1 MERIKMKPYFYLLM
15 SLMGLFVCFGCAPN
29 LQDRIEVTQEYAEG
43 KVQMTEDWFRTND
56 VPLTLLKCRE
66 LAHERTLKL
75 TESKLNA
82 QVAHLR
88 SVGAFSAF
96 LPQVNAT
103 YQRAGTNKT
112 LRTNISSLG
121 MTAQMQDRWVTE
133 SALTISQPVFAPNAW
148 LLWLASHKGA
158 QLQQLIADRNEQML
172 DVQVASLFYQA
183 AVAAQMVKAYEAQ
196 SQASAELLKQVEHL
210 KGEGLVLKG
219 EAARVEVFHK
229 SDIYNG
235 IIAQDN
241 RTLAKAQL
249 LDMLNF
255 YPLAEAVPNVDGDS
269 LLEVRKLPWA
279 LTDGEGKFLPCTRV
293 EAMQSPL
300 EEWLWAALVN
310 RKEMWAGD
318 LNVQLRKVEALAALA
333 HFLPTLSVS
342 GGGAYSSNDFLT
354 PHKYLTGGV
363 GGVMYLFDGLQ
374 SISDYM
380 TARENGRAAYDLRED
395 SASTLMVSVWQAWT
409 NWRQARDRVE
419 VAESSKRAAEIDYDE
434 TYERYKNDQ
443 ETLSDVLDKFSAR
456 EQARIDALSAGY
468 ADALSEYVFR
478 DTVGLGWGEEVPA
491 ATPVSSVTTVVE

>member
-1 MERIKMKPYFYLLM
+1 
-15 SLMGLFVCFGCAPN
+15 
-29 LQDRIEVTQEYAEG
+29 
-43 KVQMTEDWFRTND
+43 
-56 VPLTLLKCRE
+56 
-66 LAHERTLKL
+66 
-75 TESKLNA
+75 
-82 QVAHLR
+82 
-88 SVGAFSAF
+88 
-96 LPQVNAT
+96 
-103 YQRAGTNKT
+103 
-112 LRTNISSLG
+112 
-121 MTAQMQDRWVTE
+121 
-133 SALTISQPVFAPNAW
+133 
-148 LLWLASHKGA
+148 
-158 QLQQLIADRNEQML
+158 
-172 DVQVASLFYQA
+172 
-183 AVAAQMVKAYEAQ
+183 
-196 SQASAELLKQVEHL
+196 
-210 KGEGLVLKG
+210 
-219 EAARVEVFHK
+219 
-229 SDIYNG
+229 
-235 IIAQDN
+235 
-241 RTLAKAQL
+241 
-249 LDMLNF
+249 
-255 YPLAEAVPNVDGDS
+255 
-269 LLEVRKLPWA
+269 
-279 LTDGEGKFLPCTRV
+279 
-293 EAMQSPL
+293 
-300 EEWLWAALVN
+300 AALVN